1 MKDNMQQNKCN
12 VQETT
17 SPPQA
22 AKRPCPTITHPLQ
35 GTSDKVNDE
44 AITQPSPA
52 KKPRTEST
60 KTVCP
65 SIQSNKVSN
74 AQSFECMLPNLS
86 CKPIA
91 IEMYVFVRCFSYL
104 SVTINCMY

>member
-22 AKRPCPTITHPLQ
+22 AKQPCPTITHPLQ
-35 GTSDKVNDE
+35 GTSDRANDE

-60 KTVCP
+60 RTVCP
-65 SIQSNKVSN
+65 SILSNKVSD
-74 AQSFECMLPNLS
+74 A
-86 CKPIA
+86 
-91 IEMYVFVRCFSYL
+91 
-104 SVTINCMY
+104 

>member
-22 AKRPCPTITHPLQ
+22 AKRSCPTITHPLQ
-35 GTSDKVNDE
+35 GTSDRANDE
-44 AITQPSPA
+44 AITQLSPA

-65 SIQSNKVSN
+65 SIQSNKVSI
-74 AQSFECMLPNLS
+74 MRNL
-86 CKPIA
+86 
-91 IEMYVFVRCFSYL
+91 L
-104 SVTINCMY
+104 SVCFITCRVNPLLLKCMYSFVALVKRRRHKFVN